1 MFTIKSM
8 VTQRTTLLGLISSV
22 PMRIARLNAMWL
34 SGQRM
39 SYRLMQILSI
49 SISQETSISKPMLFL
64 DSSSTKRTNPR
75 NSRKQKSRILKEQT
89 STTISQRSTTMFKT
103 SERKIR
109 VANSMIRETSSIKA
123 EEATIREA
131 EETDNM
137 IIELKEAIKGSITQ
151 IKRARMNLDKEKKAR
166 NSKLRQI
173 RLL

>member
-22 PMRIARLNAMWL
+22 PMRIARLNAMQL

-64 DSSSTKRTNPR
+64 GSSSTKRTNPR

-89 STTISQRSTTMFKT
+89 STTISLRSTTMFKT
-103 SERKIR
+103 NERKIR